1 MKEQILEKILLL
13 ISSVSDK
20 DITVL
25 SADDNLITDV
35 GLSSYDIIQLIWSVE
50 QEFGISVPTRQLN
63 KLTTADSI
71 AEYILRSKEQ

>member
-71 AEYILRSKEQ
+71 AEYILRNKEQ